1 MTIFGQ
7 KYPFCNCELSLFSKV
22 NNAYRPLSYNE
33 NIKVSD
39 FNLDRFYLIK
49 TKQCNCEYK
58 QYSKYM
64 NISKFDII
72 TKLKKLEDKISVFE
86 QNNEKLQKINE
97 EYDSKIKDLLSKN
110 LQLKEQLDK
119 LQKEEVYKNINSKLE
134 DYYDIIVDINSIQRL
149 NKEGWE
155 VKYNEKGFE
164 KYKKYKI
171 HNLITIGVLG
181 NMNKGKS
188 FILSKIS
195 KIELLT
201 GIHTKGISVKYPEL
215 KEYNKRQIIL
225 LDSVGLE
232 KSVLKKNNKEEKN
245 EIICEKSIDEENEI
259 KNDFNNSIKEEI
271 NIYQEFK
278 ENSRDKII
286 TELFLESFIVYSSDI
301 LLVVVGE
308 LTYSEQLLINKIK
321 VESQKQNK
329 TRIFIIHNLKE
340 FITIEQVESYIKE
353 TLLKCSTFNFIL
365 RHWISN
371 EKNKEEYEIGNN
383 DDKMSDNNLDDELV
397 NRKLGN
403 IHFTEILNYG
413 DNKQLEVYHLIMA
426 NEDSD
431 AGKYYN
437 PYVYKF
443 IENAYNL
450 IPNPKKFDI
459 LESLTSHFINISQT
473 ILINPYFDGSFIKKQ
488 FIVGNKLIKL
498 NFEDDL
504 LLKTIF
510 KDEFGLPVIKA
521 DNFVPKYNY
530 FKPDPNT
537 LEIRLEIPGNVKI
550 DVNHKVVGDETI
562 ITVKGIKNKDKQPE
576 KLNLNIFNIREFSEF
591 ELNIPLKVEEFQ
603 INQRGPKE
611 GYPKFKNGIC
621 LIQYELAQEGAE
633 ERAEIISEEF

>member
-1 MTIFGQ
+1 M
-7 KYPFCNCELSLFSKV
+7 
-22 NNAYRPLSYNE
+22 
-33 NIKVSD
+33 
-39 FNLDRFYLIK
+39 
-49 TKQCNCEYK
+49 
-58 QYSKYM
+58 
-64 NISKFDII
+64 
-72 TKLKKLEDKISVFE
+72 
-86 QNNEKLQKINE
+86 
-97 EYDSKIKDLLSKN
+97 
-110 LQLKEQLDK
+110 
-119 LQKEEVYKNINSKLE
+119 
-134 DYYDIIVDINSIQRL
+134 
-149 NKEGWE
+149 
-155 VKYNEKGFE
+155 
-164 KYKKYKI
+164 
-171 HNLITIGVLG
+171 
-181 NMNKGKS
+181 
-188 FILSKIS
+188 
-195 KIELLT
+195 
-201 GIHTKGISVKYPEL
+201 
-215 KEYNKRQIIL
+215 
-225 LDSVGLE
+225 E

-371 EKNKEEYEIGNN
+371 EKNKEEYEIVNN

-459 LESLTSHFINISQT
+459 FESLTSHFINISQK
-473 ILINPYFDGSFIKKQ
+473 ILINPSFDGSFIKKQ

-510 KDEFGLPVIKA
+510 MDEFGLPFIKA

-550 DVNHKVVGDETI
+550 DLNHKVVGDETI

-603 INQRGPKE
+603 INQRGPKK